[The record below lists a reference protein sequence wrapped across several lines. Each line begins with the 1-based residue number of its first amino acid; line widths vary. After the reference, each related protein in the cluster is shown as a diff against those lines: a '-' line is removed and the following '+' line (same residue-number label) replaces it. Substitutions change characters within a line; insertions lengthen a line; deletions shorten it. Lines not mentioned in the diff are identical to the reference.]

1 MYRAVTRGIQITVK
15 PRFIEDESSPMQGRF
30 FWAYTVEI
38 ANLGGETVQLTMR
51 HWQITDGEGRQQE
64 VRGPGVVGE
73 EPIIEPGHSFTYTSG
88 CPLATPDG
96 MMTGTYTMETQQGET
111 FEVEIP
117 LFPLDSPYVN
127 RVVH

>member
-1 MYRAVTRGIQITVK
+1 MYRAVTRGIQITVR
-15 PRFIEDESSPMQGRF
+15 PRFMRRNPRLQARY

-51 HWQITDGEGRQQE
+51 HWQITDGEGAPAGGARA
-64 VRGPGVVGE
+64 GVVGE
-73 EPIIEPGHSFTYTSG
+73 EPVIEPGHSFTYTSG

-96 MMTGTYTMETQQGET
+96 MMSGTYTMETAQARR

-117 LFPLDSPYVN
+117 LFPLDSPYVH

>member
-96 MMTGTYTMETQQGET
+96 MMTGTYTMETPQGET